1 RLFRR
6 SASNS
11 AIDCSSTPAA
21 PWFAFTRLKASQTS
35 RLGILNGFASSTG
48 SSRHQMASVDQWPWL
63 NNAAPSLQ
71 LHYRAFVTTTGCSVP
86 VLRLGTLAL
95 AVGAA
100 CGLSLNIGEQVLT
113 FHTKAWSS
121 FAPPPCRMPPGQSQD
136 IPQADPG
143 GMTTPRFWHRLSRFR
158 HVISGLLAFASLD
171 HACRDHR
178 PGVSATLTTTAFSR
192 SSLRW
197 LEIST

>member
-1 RLFRR
+1 VATWCGPVGRENLTEQTAKVIRKFGRI
-6 SASNS
+6 SGLNANS
-11 AIDCSSTPAA
+11 
-21 PWFAFTRLKASQTS
+21 
-35 RLGILNGFASSTG
+35 
-48 SSRHQMASVDQWPWL
+48 L

-71 LHYRAFVTTTGCSVP
+71 PHYRAFVTTTGCSVP
-86 VLRLGTLAL
+86 ALRLGTLAL

-143 GMTTPRFWHRLSRFR
+143 GMTTPGFG
-158 HVISGLLAFASLD
+158 IA
-171 HACRDHR
+171 
-178 PGVSATLTTTAFSR
+178 
-192 SSLRW
+192 
-197 LEIST
+197 